1 MIVRLLP
8 RLCLALSLAA
18 LSMVGAVADTGDK
31 PFPVNVIRIVAGAA
45 GTPGDILW
53 RIVAN
58 ELGQAEGW
66 RVIVENKPGAMQ
78 TIAATEV
85 LKQPADGYHM
95 LSIALPTAV
104 APALLPN
111 LGFRL
116 DSDFA
121 PVIRLATADH
131 VLVVHPS
138 VPATSLPQFVSL
150 LKSEPDKLTFSSG
163 GFGTPAHLAGELF
176 KLQAGVRATHV
187 PYSALPRAIADL
199 LNGTNQYQFI
209 TPLPVLDLIAAGKL
223 RALAVTGAT
232 RLAALKEIPTVIEEG
247 FPSLVIQDWFGLLV
261 KSGTPDEVVLRLN
274 EAINRVLT
282 KPEVREKI
290 VKLGAAPAGGS
301 ASEFGEFFR
310 AQLAYWATAVKE
322 TGIKMHQGAR
332 GPD

>member
-58 ELGQAEGW
+58 ELGRAEGW

-78 TIAATEV
+78 TIAAAEV

-104 APALLPN
+104 APALLP
-111 LGFRL
+111 

-138 VPATSLPQFVSL
+138 VPATSLPQFC
-150 LKSEPDKLTFSSG
+150 EP
-163 GFGTPAHLAGELF
+163 
-176 KLQAGVRATHV
+176 
-187 PYSALPRAIADL
+187 
-199 LNGTNQYQFI
+199 
-209 TPLPVLDLIAAGKL
+209 
-223 RALAVTGAT
+223 
-232 RLAALKEIPTVIEEG
+232 
-247 FPSLVIQDWFGLLV
+247 
-261 KSGTPDEVVLRLN
+261 
-274 EAINRVLT
+274 
-282 KPEVREKI
+282 
-290 VKLGAAPAGGS
+290 
-301 ASEFGEFFR
+301 
-310 AQLAYWATAVKE
+310 AQE
-322 TGIKMHQGAR
+322 
-332 GPD
+332 

>member
-1 MIVRLLP
+1 MIARLLP
-8 RLCLALSLAA
+8 PLSLALSLAA
-18 LSMVGAVADTGDK
+18 ASVVGSVADTPDRQ
-31 PFPVNVIRIVAGAA
+31 FPVNVIRIVAGAA

-78 TIAATEV
+78 TIAAAEV
-85 LKQPADGYHM
+85 LRHPADGYHM

-104 APALLPN
+104 APALIPN
-111 LGFRL
+111 LSFRL

-131 VLVVHPS
+131 ILVVHPS

-163 GFGTPAHLAGELF
+163 GFGTPAHLAGELL
-176 KLQAGVRATHV
+176 KLQTGVRATHV

-223 RALAVTGAT
+223 RALVVTGTT
-232 RLAALKEIPTVIEEG
+232 RMAALKEVPTVIEEG

-274 EAINRVLT
+274 EAINKVLT

-290 VKLGAAPAGGS
+290 AKLGAAPAGGS
-301 ASEFGEFFR
+301 ASEFSELFR
-310 AQLAYWATAVKE
+310 DQLAYWAKAVKE
-322 TGIKMHQGAR
+322 TGLKMHQ
-332 GPD
+332 